1 MPLLKK
7 NHWSE
12 ISVNSLQKFPVW
24 TLKYS
29 MLRVIIYIAKI
40 YKSLWDIAGLIS
52 LVLPAVVAHLLQM
65 SVRNALVR

>member
-1 MPLLKK
+1 M
-7 NHWSE
+7 
-12 ISVNSLQKFPVW
+12 W

-40 YKSLWDIAGLIS
+40 YKSLRDIAGLIS